1 MLSRIGVG
9 GCCVTHSSIRGL
21 APQAGGFRRHPS
33 KVTGSWPSVLIG
45 CLPRGQRVSY
55 QFTCFPYH
63 TPIRDRL
70 PDPFHKILANHITSK
85 NHVDQNAALEP
96 LLYRGKGYVV
106 LYLNVM
112 EVATGKSFFILI
124 PNSNYIPPLDCLV
137 AESPHFTTLSELN
150 NYVWSVDRKFI
161 IEELEHSFYDSKKY
175 LPMRQFHEMELEL
188 KLNLQRPMWPHK
200 ESARSAPKGVQWF
213 HDWK

>member
-85 NHVDQNAALEP
+85 VLRKTFVDFVFFVPFVFNYQPRTVRYSQRRDAEARRTQRYLFACGAQHGGNGEEETRRVVKFPSWTCVDSMDLHG
-96 LLYRGKGYVV
+96 RGV
-106 LYLNVM
+106 L
-112 EVATGKSFFILI
+112 SF
-124 PNSNYIPPLDCLV
+124 
-137 AESPHFTTLSELN
+137 
-150 NYVWSVDRKFI
+150 
-161 IEELEHSFYDSKKY
+161 
-175 LPMRQFHEMELEL
+175 
-188 KLNLQRPMWPHK
+188 WPHI
-200 ESARSAPKGVQWF
+200 AFTQVQVVQAV
-213 HDWK
+213 HSSPQAKS